1 MTGKD
6 AVGPA
11 AVFPST
17 VAGDVRLD
25 AEQATSPLGSLTSFA
40 SRLAWSAIAPRI
52 TETRKPREAGCHA
65 SLFREVAADGV
76 LDAEAVALHQDE
88 AGSSWHVVFRDPAGE
103 VVATVSL
110 SYVFAPRA
118 VGARIGAEL
127 SAVTDEPS
135 QKEVT
140 AKAASAPGDQRR
152 EQIAAAA
159 AEVIAR
165 KGFASATMREI
176 ADAAGMHVPTMYQY
190 VASKDAML
198 ELVYGHIMAQVRI
211 DAAEAAAHFETAA
224 DRLRATIAALVDKGD
239 RYRRGIGVL
248 NRELKSLSPEARR
261 RVLADYAKLIGQL
274 ADLIAEGV
282 ASGEFR
288 PVNPVIA
295 ANFVEATCDIWPLRQ
310 FAVQRFGQA
319 AFRTEVEELI
329 LGSLRSTDAA
339 GRGRPSHL

>member
-11 AVFPST
+11 ASLPPPVT
-17 VAGDVRLD
+17 GNVRLTVEE
-25 AEQATSPLGSLTSFA
+25 AAAPLGALVPYA

-52 TETRKPREAGCHA
+52 AADLKAREAGCHA
-65 SLFREVAADGV
+65 SLFRVPPADGV
-76 LDAEAVALHQDE
+76 LDAEAVALHQDDT
-88 AGSSWHVVFRDPAGE
+88 GSSWHVVFRDPARE
-103 VVATVSL
+103 IVATVSV
-110 SYVFAPRA
+110 SYVFAPRGA
-118 VGARIGAEL
+118 EAGVGADP
-127 SAVTDEPS
+127 VTVADEPS
-135 QKEVT
+135 QKEF
-140 AKAASAPGDQRR
+140 ASKTTIAPADHRR

-198 ELVYGHIMAQVRI
+198 ELVYRHIMAQVRI
-211 DAAEAAAHFETAA
+211 DAAEAAAHFETAS

-329 LGSLRSTDAA
+329 LGSLRS
-339 GRGRPSHL
+339 RGADG